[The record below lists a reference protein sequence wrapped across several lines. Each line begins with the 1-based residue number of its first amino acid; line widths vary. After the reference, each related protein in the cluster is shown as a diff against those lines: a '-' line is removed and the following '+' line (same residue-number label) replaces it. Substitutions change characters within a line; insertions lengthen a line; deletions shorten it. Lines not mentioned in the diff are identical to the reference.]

1 MMERAKSASCFSVC
15 RPTPPLPVDWAMHR
29 IGTEK
34 ALPFLGRTFLFLVE
48 MAQPTSCFAVCRPTP
63 PLSVAW
69 AMSCSPLHW
78 SGSLHG
84 HARRVRLSHSI
95 YRNKNRPCGLFL
107 FLWWRW
113 RESNSRPKAFPQD
126 FLRAQLMICYFAS
139 PIAHQQ
145 AIRSA
150 ISLFPYATE
159 NSRKVFLYNRCQIS
173 GLQVNRS

>member
-1 MMERAKSASCFSVC
+1 MSILLGVFIERYKRFTANRCSVFGLRLAIGRARASA
-15 RPTPPLPVDWAMHR
+15 RA
-29 IGTEK
+29 
-34 ALPFLGRTFLFLVE
+34 
-48 MAQPTSCFAVCRPTP
+48 
-63 PLSVAW
+63 
-69 AMSCSPLHW
+69 
-78 SGSLHG
+78 
-84 HARRVRLSHSI
+84 SHSL
-95 YRNKNRPCGLFL
+95 RESDSLFPVCENKNRPIGLFL
-107 FLWWRW
+107 FSWWRW

-173 GLQVNRS
+173 GLQVNRSWHAQLMLLTQRLPLVRSLFFL